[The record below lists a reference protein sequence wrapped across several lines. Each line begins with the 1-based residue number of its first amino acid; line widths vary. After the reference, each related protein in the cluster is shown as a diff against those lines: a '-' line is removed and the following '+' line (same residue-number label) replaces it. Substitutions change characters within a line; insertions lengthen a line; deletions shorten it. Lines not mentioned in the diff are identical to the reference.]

1 MTYNPTLE
9 EEAAA
14 LDAQAAASAELS
26 SDPVLPSD
34 VSPSDDTAPEA
45 PKEKLAGKYNS
56 VEELVE
62 AYKNLE
68 RKLGAPKDAPKAD
81 DDSDASSD
89 DAKVEAAVTSAGL
102 DMEALN
108 SEYAENG
115 TLSEASFEALEKS
128 GITRDIVEAFIAGR
142 EALIEKAAAEV
153 YETAGGLDKY
163 TSMVEWAHEGL
174 TEAEI
179 EEYNSAIYSGNRSRT
194 LMAVSWLKDKYLA
207 SGAASVEPS
216 RVLSST
222 GKAGGGNS
230 GGTYASMADAVKDMQ
245 SPEYKNNP
253 AYRAKVEAK
262 LARSAL

>member
-34 VSPSDDTAPEA
+34 VSPDEAASEA

-56 VEELVE
+56 VEELEE

-68 RKLGAPKDAPKAD
+68 RKLGAPKEAAKA

-128 GITRDIVEAFIAGR
+128 GITRDVVEAFIAGR

-153 YETAGGLDKY
+153 YETVGGVDKY

-179 EEYNSAIYSGNRSRT
+179 EEYNSAISSGNRSRT